1 MSIHRLK
8 TSKPETEK
16 REDDEKVRSTVES
29 ILADIEKRGDVSVR
43 ELSKK
48 FDAYEPVTFLLNE
61 SKEMFKIMCFFFL
74 GAEATSNSG
83 NPNVF
88 LNSPTEKSC

>member
-48 FDAYEPVTFLLNE
+48 FDAYEPANNVN
-61 SKEMFKIMCFFFL
+61 SNFKL
-74 GAEATSNSG
+74 GLKRDPAAKYRKYEPGPWAA
-83 NPNVF
+83 
-88 LNSPTEKSC
+88 C